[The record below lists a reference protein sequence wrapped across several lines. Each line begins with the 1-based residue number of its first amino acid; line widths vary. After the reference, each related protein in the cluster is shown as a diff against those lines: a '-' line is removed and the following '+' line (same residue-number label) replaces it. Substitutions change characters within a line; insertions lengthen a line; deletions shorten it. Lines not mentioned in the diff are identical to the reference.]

1 MAERTRGRAAV
12 GAISLLV
19 GALLT
24 GQLPGASLP
33 TAVAQTP
40 DKAGTRSPATDDPA
54 PDTLSPAV
62 DQAREQASRA
72 GKRVEVVS
80 ERGASRELFA
90 NPSGTLTEITHLE
103 PVRTRRAG
111 KWVDIDTGLRRLDG
125 IGIAP
130 AATASDVVFSEGGSR
145 QPLVRMTKAGRELSL
160 SWPGTL
166 PAPVLSG
173 SSVTYPEVL
182 PGVDL
187 RMTAE
192 ADGFSQVLVVKNA
205 QAAANPALAELR
217 LPMAG
222 KGLTVRSTTDGGLE
236 AVDAQAGG
244 VAFEAAQPVMWD
256 SRLPGADAPASAGP
270 DARAKASSGKTS
282 SAKAAAPGAPAESG
296 APQATSRTSSSAP
309 AAELFDG
316 PGDASARADVG
327 VDVSANSLLLSPD
340 PKLLTG
346 EDTRYPVFID
356 PAWSSPRASSYA
368 MVSRA
373 FPDSDFYKFDGAD
386 DSGLGFCP
394 PNFTGLKCAPNDAKR
409 LFYKLPVTSFAGKSI
424 TSAEFVVRETFA
436 YNCTKQPVE
445 FWRTKPLTSTTSWN
459 DQKAAGYW
467 IDQMPTVTAAKGAT
481 SACPDGDLEFNAKD
495 AVVWAAA
502 NKQTSLTFG
511 LKAPNENAE
520 TQWKRFAGNGFLR
533 VEYNNPPNQPKQSQL
548 TMAPGGSCT
557 LAPKAVNVVPK
568 ATAVLSDP
576 DKDQVYA
583 EFKVE
588 WDAGDGWK
596 EHWNSGRIGPKASGQ
611 PYTITLPST
620 IPQNVKTAWSVRA
633 SDGKLWGPWSYAG
646 DTQTGCYLTYDSKHP
661 AAPTVVSAQYPASRT
676 DDPLDPW
683 LDGVGRYGRFTID
696 STASDVTKYWFGL
709 NADPTSANE
718 RKPATPG
725 AAVSI
730 DVMPTRPGLNNLYV
744 QAWDANNN
752 DSTIATYQFRVATG
766 QPERAAW
773 TLDAPA
779 GSTQDTG
786 VGGARPALLDGTAA
800 LGAPG
805 VHGTALALNGADATD
820 GYAAA
825 GPHLLDTDGDYTVS
839 TWVRLDSDAGTA
851 TAVSVDGTYQAGL
864 YLGYEAGSKR
874 WALRVPTKD
883 AAGAA
888 FGVQQ
893 VLSPAPPR
901 IGEWTHLAAVRDATA
916 GRYTLYVD
924 GAAAGASAVTTPWH
938 AAANLQ
944 FGRAKYNGAYAEPW
958 KGAIDESAVYDR
970 PLSAEDV
977 GRLSRQ
983 EPVTTGRPAKAV
995 WDFDDAAAS
1004 PVAKGESEV
1013 RPLVLKGEGAAFGA
1027 SGNVAGA
1034 LDLGSAANGYAST
1047 VGPQLN
1053 TLRSFSVAAWAKLP
1067 KTESEAAQIIAT
1079 QAGSQQSGFELY
1091 YSGSYRRWVFNRY
1104 NSDAAGVQPTRAMA
1118 NLGKPAADQVYPG
1131 DSWHHLLGVY
1141 DGTLKELRLFVDGA
1155 LVSTVP
1161 FTPAPWDATGPVQ
1174 VGAGSY
1180 GGLPDSF
1187 FKGQIDD
1194 VRLYD
1199 RVVSKDEAGDLFKQ
1213 HPQVKGRWKFDG
1225 TTAGTPASSPDD
1237 SAGRRPA
1244 VLAAQAAVQP
1254 GAGWVGSGGGLVLD
1268 GVDDYA
1274 AAATVPVNT
1283 KESFTATAWV
1293 TTAARPQKKVTVL
1306 SAEGA
1311 VNSAFTVRYTPDAT
1325 DPQNRGSYELELPST
1340 DTASA
1345 ARPVVRH
1352 SGFQTDFDWDHLAV
1366 VYDAFA
1372 DEARLYV
1379 NGHLEQ
1385 VEDAMS
1391 WRANVQPFQ
1400 ATKQLQFGRTKQN
1413 GTPGEYWPGVI
1424 DDVWIFSGVASE
1436 AQIAKLG
1443 NGESL
1448 DTVPGP

>member
-1 MAERTRGRAAV
+1 MAERTWGRAAV
-12 GAISLLV
+12 GAVSLLV
-19 GALLT
+19 GALFA
-24 GQLPGASLP
+24 GQLPGTSLP
-33 TAVAQTP
+33 TAVAQTSDAARTP
-40 DKAGTRSPATDDPA
+40 SKAADESAR
-54 PDTLSPAV
+54 DTLSP
-62 DQAREQASRA
+62 DIDRAREQARRG
-72 GKRVEVVS
+72 GKQVEVVS
-80 ERGASRELFA
+80 ERGASREVFA
-90 NPSGTLTEITHLE
+90 NPSGSLTEITHMD

-111 KWVDIDTGLRRLDG
+111 KWVDIDTGLRRVDDVG
-125 IGIAP
+125 IVPVAS
-130 AATASDVVFSEGGSR
+130 AADVVFSAGGSR
-145 QPLVRMTKAGRELSL
+145 DPLVRMVKAGRELSL

-166 PAPVLSG
+166 PAPAISG
-173 SSVTYPEVL
+173 SSATYAEVL
-182 PGVDL
+182 PDVDL

-192 ADGFSQVLVVKNA
+192 PDGFSQVLVVKSA
-205 QAAANPALAELR
+205 EAAANPALTELR

-222 KGLTVRSTTDGGLE
+222 KGLTVRSTVAGGLE
-236 AVDAQAGG
+236 AVDTQAGG

-256 SRLPGADAPASAGP
+256 SREAGTGAAASTGASTRP
-270 DARAKASSGKTS
+270 KASVAR
-282 SAKAAAPGAPAESG
+282 SAASDATKSA
-296 APQATSRTSSSAP
+296 APQATSRTAP
-309 AAELFDG
+309 ASQLYEG
-316 PGDASARADVG
+316 PGDASARADVHASVTG
-327 VDVSANSLLLSPD
+327 NSLLLTPD
-340 PKLLTG
+340 PKLLSG
-346 EDTRYPVFID
+346 EETRYPVFID
-356 PAWSSPRASSYA
+356 PAWSSPRSSAYA

-373 FPDSDFYKFDGAD
+373 YPDSDFYKFDGAA

-409 LFYKLPVTSFAGKSI
+409 LFYKLPVTSFVGKSI

-436 YNCTKQPVE
+436 YNCVKQPVE
-445 FWRTKPLTSTTSWN
+445 FWRTKALTSTTSWN

-481 SACPDGDLEFNAKD
+481 ASCPDGDLEFNAKD

-502 NKQTSLTFG
+502 DKQTSLTFG
-511 LKAPNENAE
+511 LKAPNESAE
-520 TQWKRFAGNGFLR
+520 NQWKRFAGNGFLR

-548 TMAPGGSCT
+548 TMNPGGTCT
-557 LAPKAVNVVPK
+557 LAPKAVNVIPK

-588 WDAGDGWK
+588 WDSGDGWK

-620 IPQNVKTAWSVRA
+620 IPQNVKASWSVRA

-646 DTQTGCYLTYDSKHP
+646 DTQTGCYLIYDSKHP
-661 AAPTVVSAQYPASRT
+661 TAPTVVSSQYPASRT

-696 STASDVTKYWFGL
+696 STAPDVTKYWFGL
-709 NADPTSANE
+709 NADPTAANE

-725 AAVSI
+725 AAVAI

-752 DSTIATYQFRVATG
+752 DSTIASYQFRVATG

-779 GSTQDTG
+779 GSTQDPG
-786 VGGARPALLDGTAA
+786 SGGARPAQLDGTAV
-800 LGAPG
+800 LGEPG
-805 VHGTALALNGADATD
+805 VSGTALALNSGGAGD

-825 GPHLLDTDGDYTVS
+825 GPHLLDTDGDFTVS
-839 TWVRLDSDAGTA
+839 TWVRLDSDAATA
-851 TAVSVDGTYQAGL
+851 TAVSVDGTSQAGF
-864 YLGYEAGSKR
+864 YLGYEQGSGR

-883 AAGAA
+883 AAGAD
-888 FGVQQ
+888 FDVQR
-893 VLSPAPPR
+893 VVSPAPPEV
-901 IGEWTHLAAVRDATA
+901 GKWTHLVAVRDAVA
-916 GRYTLYVD
+916 GKYTLYVD
-924 GAAAGASAVTTPWH
+924 GVAAGTSTVTTPWH

-944 FGRAKYNGAYAEPW
+944 FGRAKYNGAYGEPW
-958 KGAIDESAVYDR
+958 QGAIDETAVYDR
-970 PLSAEDV
+970 PLGAQDV
-977 GRLSRQ
+977 GRLARK
-983 EPVTTGRPAKAV
+983 EPVPTGRPAKAA
-995 WDFDDAAAS
+995 WDFDDAATS
-1004 PVAKGESEV
+1004 PVAKGASQV
-1013 RPLVLKGEGAAFGA
+1013 NPLVLKGGGGTFGVP
-1027 SGNVAGA
+1027 GNVAGA
-1034 LDLGSAANGYAST
+1034 LDLSSTDNGYAST
-1047 VGPQLN
+1047 TGPQLN
-1053 TLRSFSVAAWAKLP
+1053 TLRSFSVSAWARLP
-1067 KTESEAAQIIAT
+1067 KVESNSAQIIAT
-1079 QAGSQQSGFELY
+1079 QAGAQQSGFELY

-1104 NSDAAGVQPTRAMA
+1104 NSDTAGVDPTRGMA

-1131 DSWHHLLGVY
+1131 ESWHHLLGVY
-1141 DGTLKELRLFVDGA
+1141 DGTLKELRLYVDGG

-1180 GGLPDSF
+1180 GGRPDSF

-1213 HPQVKGRWKFDG
+1213 HPQVKGRWKFD
-1225 TTAGTPASSPDD
+1225 TTTPGTPASSPDD
-1237 SAGRRPA
+1237 SAGKRPA
-1244 VLAAQAAVQP
+1244 VLGAQAAVQP
-1254 GAGWVGSGGGLVLD
+1254 GAGWVGGDGGLVLD

-1283 KESFTATAWV
+1283 KESFTVTAWV
-1293 TTAARPQKKVTVL
+1293 DTAARPQKKVTVL

-1311 VNSAFTVRYTPDAT
+1311 VNSAFTVRYAPDAT
-1325 DPQNRGSYELELPST
+1325 DPQNQGGYELELPSA
-1340 DTASA
+1340 DTAGA

-1352 SGFQTDFDWDHLAV
+1352 SSFHSVFEWDHLAV

-1379 NGHLEQ
+1379 NGQLEQ
-1385 VEDAMS
+1385 VLDAMS

-1400 ATKQLQFGRTKQN
+1400 ATKQLQFGRNKEN

-1424 DDVWIFSGVASE
+1424 DDVWMFSGVASD
-1436 AQIAKLG
+1436 AQIVKLG

>member
-1 MAERTRGRAAV
+1 M
-12 GAISLLV
+12 
-19 GALLT
+19 
-24 GQLPGASLP
+24 
-33 TAVAQTP
+33 
-40 DKAGTRSPATDDPA
+40 
-54 PDTLSPAV
+54 
-62 DQAREQASRA
+62 
-72 GKRVEVVS
+72 EVVS

-90 NPSGTLTEITHLE
+90 NPSGTLTEITHLQ

-125 IGIAP
+125 VGIAP
-130 AATASDVVFSEGGSR
+130 VAVTSDVVFSAGGSR
-145 QPLVRMTKAGRELSL
+145 DPLVRMTKAGRELSL

-192 ADGFSQVLVVKNA
+192 ADGFSQVVVVKNA
-205 QAAANPALAELR
+205 EAAANPALAELR
-217 LPMAG
+217 LPVAG
-222 KGLTVRSTTDGGLE
+222 KGLTVRSSADGGLE

-256 SRLPGADAPASAGP
+256 SREPGADAPPSTGQV
-270 DARAKASSGKTS
+270 
-282 SAKAAAPGAPAESG
+282 PGAR
-296 APQATSRTSSSAP
+296 TRTSSTKATPSGATAKSAAP
-309 AAELFDG
+309 KGASSAALSPELYDG
-316 PGDASARADVG
+316 PSDTSARADVG
-327 VDVSANSLLLSPD
+327 ALVSGNSLLLTPD
-340 PKLLTG
+340 TELLSG

-356 PAWSSPRASSYA
+356 PAWSSPRASAYA

-373 FPDSDFYKFDGAD
+373 FPDSDFYKFDGAA

-436 YNCTKQPVE
+436 YNCVKQPVE

-459 DQKAAGYW
+459 DQKASGYW

-481 SACPDGDLEFNAKD
+481 ASCPDGDLEFNAKD
-495 AVVWAAA
+495 AVAWAAA

-511 LKAPNENAE
+511 LKAPNESAE
-520 TQWKRFAGNGFLR
+520 NQWKRFAGNGFLR

-548 TMAPGGSCT
+548 TMSPGGSCT
-557 LAPKAVNVVPK
+557 VSPKAVNVIPK

-583 EFKVE
+583 EFKVD
-588 WDAGDGWK
+588 WDAGDSGGWK

-611 PYTITLPST
+611 PFTITLPSS
-620 IPQNVKTAWSVRA
+620 IPQNVTAAWSVRA

-661 AAPTVVSAQYPASRT
+661 AAPTVTSAQYPLSHT

-696 STASDVTKYWFGL
+696 STAPDVTKYWFGL
-709 NADPTSANE
+709 NADPTAANE

-725 AAVSI
+725 APVSI
-730 DVMPTRPGLNNLYV
+730 DVMPTRPGLNYLYV

-752 DSTIATYQFRVATG
+752 DSTIANYPFRVATG

-779 GSTQDTG
+779 DSTQDPG
-786 VGGARPALLDGTAA
+786 SGGARPALLEGTAA
-800 LGAPG
+800 LGEPG
-805 VHGTALALNGADATD
+805 VRGTALALNNAGATD
-820 GYAAA
+820 GFAAA
-825 GPHLLDTDGDYTVS
+825 GPHLLDTDGDFTVS

-851 TAVSVDGTYQAGL
+851 TAVSVDGTYHAGF
-864 YLGYEAGSKR
+864 YLGYEGGSKR

-883 AAGAA
+883 AAGAG

-893 VLSPAPPR
+893 VLSPAPPQV
-901 IGEWTHLAAVRDATA
+901 GKWTHLAAVRDAAA
-916 GRYTLYVD
+916 GKYTLYVD
-924 GAAAGASAVTTPWH
+924 GVPAGTSAVTTPWH

-944 FGRAKYNGAYAEPW
+944 FGRAKYNGAYVDPW
-958 KGAIDESAVYDR
+958 KGAIDETAVYDR
-970 PLSAEDV
+970 PLGAEDV
-977 GRLSRQ
+977 GRLARQ
-983 EPVTTGRPAKAV
+983 EPVTTGRPAKAA
-995 WDFDDAAAS
+995 WDFDDPTTS
-1004 PVAKGESEV
+1004 QVAKGASQV
-1013 RPLVLKGEGAAFGA
+1013 NPLVLKGGGGTFGVP
-1027 SGNVAGA
+1027 GNVAGA
-1034 LDLGSAANGYAST
+1034 LDLSSTANGYAST
-1047 VGPQLN
+1047 TGPQVN
-1053 TLRSFSVAAWAKLP
+1053 TLRSFSVAAWARLP
-1067 KTESEAAQIIAT
+1067 KAESAAAQIIAT
-1079 QAGSQQSGFELY
+1079 QAGAEQSGFELY

-1104 NSDAAGVQPTRAMA
+1104 DSDAAGVQPTRAMA
-1118 NLGKPAADQVYPG
+1118 NLGKPAAEQVYPG

-1141 DGTLKELRLFVDGA
+1141 DSTLKELRLFVDGK

-1161 FTPAPWDATGPVQ
+1161 FAPAPWDATGPVQ

-1180 GGLPDSF
+1180 AGRPSSF
-1187 FKGQIDD
+1187 FTGQIDD

-1213 HPQVKGRWKFDG
+1213 HPQVKGRWKFDA

-1237 SAGRRPA
+1237 SAGKRPA
-1244 VLAAQAAVQP
+1244 VLGAQAAVQP
-1254 GAGWVGSGGGLVLD
+1254 GAGWVGAGGLVLD
-1268 GVDDYA
+1268 GMDDYA

-1293 TTAARPQKKVTVL
+1293 NTAARPQKKVTVL

-1311 VNSAFTVRYTPDAT
+1311 VNSAFTVRYAPDPT
-1325 DPQNRGSYELELPST
+1325 DPQNQGGYELELPSEDAT
-1340 DTASA
+1340 GA

-1352 SGFQTDFDWDHLAV
+1352 SSFQSDFEWDHLAV

-1385 VEDAMS
+1385 VLDAMS
-1391 WRANVQPFQ
+1391 WRANVLPFQ
-1400 ATKQLQFGRTKQN
+1400 ATKQLQFGRNKEN
-1413 GTPGEYWPGVI
+1413 GTTGEYWPGVI
-1424 DDVWIFSGVASE
+1424 DDVWLFSGVASD
-1436 AQIAKLG
+1436 AQIVKLG

>member
-24 GQLPGASLP
+24 GQIPGSSLP
-33 TAVAQTP
+33 AAVAQTS
-40 DKAGTRSPATDDPA
+40 DTAGTRSQTADEPT

-62 DQAREQASRA
+62 DRARDQARRA
-72 GKRVEVVS
+72 GKQVEVVS
-80 ERGASRELFA
+80 ERGASRELFV

-111 KWVDIDTGLRRLDG
+111 RWVDIDTGLRRLDG
-125 IGIAP
+125 VGIAP
-130 AATASDVVFSEGGSR
+130 VAAASDVVFSAGGSR
-145 QPLVRMTKAGRELSL
+145 DPLVRMVKAGRELSL

-192 ADGFSQVLVVKNA
+192 PDGFSQVLVVKSA
-205 QAAANPALAELR
+205 GAAANPALAALK

-222 KGLTVRSTTDGGLE
+222 KGLTVRPTATGGLE

-256 SRLPGADAPASAGP
+256 SRQATDMAPDTDTSADTGTGAKNSAP
-270 DARAKASSGKTS
+270 
-282 SAKAAAPGAPAESG
+282 SAKSAQS
-296 APQATSRTSSSAP
+296 ATSGGAAKSAAGTATSPAAP
-309 AAELFDG
+309 AAGLYDG
-316 PGDASARADVG
+316 PGDTSARADVG
-327 VDVSANSLLLSPD
+327 ASVTGNSLLLTPD
-340 PKLLTG
+340 PKLLSG
-346 EDTRYPVFID
+346 EDTHYPVFID

-373 FPDSDFYKFDGAD
+373 YPDSDFYKFDGAA

-445 FWRTKPLTSTTSWN
+445 FWRTKTLTSTTSWN

-481 SACPDGDLEFNAKD
+481 ASCPDGDLEFNAKD

-511 LKAPNENAE
+511 LKAPNESAE
-520 TQWKRFAGNGFLR
+520 NQWKRFAGNGFLR
-533 VEYNNPPNQPKQSQL
+533 VEYNNPPSQPKQSQL

-557 LAPKAVNVVPK
+557 LSPKAVNVLPK

-596 EHWNSGRIGPKASGQ
+596 QHWDSGRIGPKASGQ

-620 IPQNVKTAWSVRA
+620 IPQGLKAAWSVRA
-633 SDGKLWGPWSYAG
+633 SDGKMWGPWSYAG
-646 DTQTGCYLTYDSKHP
+646 DTQTGCYLVYDSKHP
-661 AAPTVVSAQYPASRT
+661 AAPTVTSAQYPPSRT

-696 STASDVTKYWFGL
+696 STAPDVAKYWFGL
-709 NADPTSANE
+709 NADPTAANE

-725 AAVSI
+725 APVSI
-730 DVMPTRPGLNNLYV
+730 DVMPTRPGLNTLYV

-752 DSTIATYQFRVATG
+752 DSTIGSYQFRVATG

-773 TLDAPA
+773 TLDVPA
-779 GSTQDTG
+779 GSTQDPGDGG
-786 VGGARPALLDGTAA
+786 VRPALLDGTAA
-800 LGAPG
+800 LGEPG
-805 VHGTALALNGADATD
+805 VRGTALALNGADATD

-839 TWVRLDSDAGTA
+839 TWVRLDSDAATA
-851 TAVSVDGTYQAGL
+851 TAVSVDGIYHAGL
-864 YLGYEAGSKR
+864 YLGYEGGSRR

-883 AAGAA
+883 AAGAGFA
-888 FGVQQ
+888 AQQ
-893 VLSPAPPR
+893 VLSPAPPQV
-901 IGEWTHLAAVRDATA
+901 GKWTHLAAVRDATA
-916 GRYTLYVD
+916 GKYTLYVD
-924 GAAAGASAVTTPWH
+924 GVAAGAAAVTTPWH

-944 FGRAKYNGAYAEPW
+944 FGRAKYNGAYVDPW
-958 KGAIDESAVYDR
+958 KGAIDETAVYDR
-970 PLSAEDV
+970 PLGAEDV
-977 GRLSRQ
+977 GRLARQ
-983 EPVTTGRPAKAV
+983 EPVTTGRPAKAA
-995 WDFDDAAAS
+995 WSFDDAATS
-1004 PVAKGESEV
+1004 QVAKGESQV
-1013 RPLVLKGEGAAFGA
+1013 NPLVLKGDGATFGVP
-1027 SGNVAGA
+1027 GNVAGA
-1034 LDLGSAANGYAST
+1034 LDLGSATNGYAST
-1047 VGPQLN
+1047 AGPQLN

-1067 KTESEAAQIIAT
+1067 RTESDAAQIIAT
-1079 QAGSQQSGFELY
+1079 QAGAQQSGFELY

-1104 NSDAAGVQPTRAMA
+1104 NSDTAGVQPTRAMA

-1141 DGTLKELRLFVDGA
+1141 DGTLKELRLFVDGG
-1155 LVSTVP
+1155 LVSSVP
-1161 FTPAPWDATGPVQ
+1161 FTPAPWDAAGPVQ

-1180 GGLPDSF
+1180 GGRPDSF

-1213 HPQVKGRWKFDG
+1213 HPQVKGRWKFDA

-1237 SAGRRPA
+1237 SVGKRPA
-1244 VLAAQAAVQP
+1244 VLSGQASVKPA
-1254 GAGWVGSGGGLVLD
+1254 AGWVGAGGLVLD

-1311 VNSAFTVRYTPDAT
+1311 VNSAFTVRYAPDPT
-1325 DPQNRGSYELELPST
+1325 DPENQGGYELELPGA
-1340 DTASA
+1340 DTAGA
-1345 ARPVVRH
+1345 ARPAVRH
-1352 SGFQTDFDWDHLAV
+1352 SSFQSEFEWDHLAV

-1391 WRANVQPFQ
+1391 WRSNVQPFQ
-1400 ATKQLQFGRTKQN
+1400 ATKQLQFGRNKEN
-1413 GTPGEYWPGVI
+1413 GALGEYWPGVI

-1436 AQIAKLG
+1436 AQITKLG

>member
-1 MAERTRGRAAV
+1 M
-12 GAISLLV
+12 
-19 GALLT
+19 
-24 GQLPGASLP
+24 
-33 TAVAQTP
+33 
-40 DKAGTRSPATDDPA
+40 
-54 PDTLSPAV
+54 
-62 DQAREQASRA
+62 
-72 GKRVEVVS
+72 EVVS
-80 ERGASRELFA
+80 ERGANREVFA
-90 NPSGTLTEITHLE
+90 NPSGSLTEITHLE

-111 KWVDIDTGLRRLDG
+111 GWVDIDTRLRRLDG
-125 IGIAP
+125 VGIAP
-130 AATASDVVFSEGGSR
+130 VASATDVVFSAGGD
-145 QPLVRMTKAGRELSL
+145 QEPLVRMVRAGRELSL

-166 PAPVLSG
+166 PAPVISA

-182 PGVDL
+182 PDVDL

-192 ADGFSQVLVVKNA
+192 ADGFSQVLVVKSA
-205 QAAANPALAELR
+205 EAAANPALTELHM
-217 LPMAG
+217 PMEG
-222 KGLTVRSTTDGGLE
+222 RGLTVRSTVEGGLE
-236 AVDAQAGG
+236 AVDTQAGG

-256 SRLPGADAPASAGP
+256 SREAATVTKSAVS
-270 DARAKASSGKTS
+270 RAA
-282 SAKAAAPGAPAESG
+282 
-296 APQATSRTSSSAP
+296 SRTAP
-309 AAELFDG
+309 AAGLYDG
-316 PGDASARADVG
+316 PGDASARADVRASVTG
-327 VDVSANSLLLSPD
+327 NSLLLVPD
-340 PKLLTG
+340 PELLSG
-346 EDTRYPVFID
+346 ADTHYPVFID
-356 PAWSSPRASSYA
+356 PAWSSPRASAYG

-373 FPDSDFYKFDGAD
+373 YPDSDFYKFDGAD
-386 DSGLGFCP
+386 DSGMGFCP

-424 TSAEFVVRETFA
+424 NSAEFVVRETFA

-459 DQKAAGYW
+459 DQKVSGYW

-481 SACPDGDLEFNAKD
+481 AACPDGDLEFNAKD

-511 LKAPNENAE
+511 LKAPNESAE
-520 TQWKRFAGNGFLR
+520 NQWKRFAGNGFLR
-533 VEYNNPPNQPKQSQL
+533 VEYNNPPSQPKQSQL
-548 TMAPGGSCT
+548 TMNPGGTCT
-557 LAPKAVNVVPK
+557 LAPKAVNVIPK

-588 WDAGDGWK
+588 WDSGDGWK

-620 IPQNVKTAWSVRA
+620 IPQNVKAAWSVRA

-646 DTQTGCYLTYDSKHP
+646 DTQTACNLTYDSKHP
-661 AAPTVVSAQYPASRT
+661 AAPTVTSAQYPASPT
-676 DDPLDPW
+676 DDPLAPW

-696 STASDVTKYWFGL
+696 STAPDVTRYWFGL
-709 NADPTSANE
+709 NADPTAANE

-725 AAVSI
+725 AAVTI
-730 DVMPTRPGLNNLYV
+730 DLMPTRPGLNNLYV

-752 DSTIATYQFRVATG
+752 DSTIASYQFRVATG

-779 GSTQDTG
+779 GSTQDPGT
-786 VGGARPALLDGTAA
+786 GGARPALLDGTAA
-800 LGAPG
+800 LGEPG
-805 VHGTALALNGADATD
+805 VRGTALALNGAGATD

-825 GPHLLDTDGDYTVS
+825 GPHLLDTDGDFTVS
-839 TWVRLDSDAGTA
+839 TWVRLDSDAATA
-851 TAVSVDGTYQAGL
+851 TAVSVDGTTQAGF
-864 YLGYEAGSKR
+864 YLGYDKGSGR
-874 WALRVPTKD
+874 WVLRVPTKD
-883 AAGAA
+883 ATGAD
-888 FGVQQ
+888 FGVQR
-893 VLSPAPPR
+893 VLSSAPPEVGR
-901 IGEWTHLAAVRDATA
+901 WTQLAAVRDARA
-916 GRYTLYVD
+916 GKYTLYVD
-924 GAAAGASAVTTPWH
+924 GVAAGTSSVTTPWH

-958 KGAIDESAVYDR
+958 RGAIDETAVYDR
-970 PLSAEDV
+970 PLGADDI
-977 GRLSRQ
+977 GRLARK
-983 EPVTTGRPAKAV
+983 EPVTTGRPAKAA
-995 WDFDDAAAS
+995 WDFDDAATS
-1004 PVAKGESEV
+1004 PVAKGASQV
-1013 RPLVLKGEGAAFGA
+1013 DPLVLKGGGGAFGVP
-1027 SGNVAGA
+1027 GNVAGA
-1034 LDLGSAANGYAST
+1034 LDLGSTANGYAST
-1047 VGPQLN
+1047 DGPQLD
-1053 TLRSFSVAAWAKLP
+1053 TLHSFSVSAWARLP
-1067 KTESEAAQIIAT
+1067 KAESTAAQIIAT
-1079 QAGSQQSGFELY
+1079 QAGTEQSGFELY

-1104 NSDAAGVQPTRAMA
+1104 DSDTAGVQPTRAMA

-1141 DGTLKELRLFVDGA
+1141 DSTLKELRLFVDGG

-1180 GGLPDSF
+1180 GSRPGSF

-1213 HPQVKGRWKFDG
+1213 HPQVKGRWKFDTTTTTG
-1225 TTAGTPASSPDD
+1225 TQVSSPDD
-1237 SAGRRPA
+1237 TAGKRSA
-1244 VLAAQAAVQP
+1244 VLGAEAAVQP
-1254 GAGWVGSGGGLVLD
+1254 GAGWVGAGGLVLD
-1268 GVDDYA
+1268 GVNDYA
-1274 AAATVPVNT
+1274 AAPTVPVNT
-1283 KESFTATAWV
+1283 RESFTATVWV
-1293 TTAARPQKKVTVL
+1293 NTAGRPQKKVTVL

-1311 VNSAFTVRYTPDAT
+1311 VNSAFTVRYAPDPT
-1325 DPQNRGSYELELPST
+1325 DPQNQGGYELELP
-1340 DTASA
+1340 TADATGA

-1352 SGFQTDFDWDHLAV
+1352 SSFQSDFDWDHLAV

-1385 VEDAMS
+1385 VLDAMS

-1400 ATKQLQFGRTKQN
+1400 ATKQLQFGRNKEN

-1424 DDVWIFSGVASE
+1424 DDVWLFSGVASD
-1436 AQIAKLG
+1436 AQIARLG